1 LSAGRGSHWLFGR
14 EGGLEN
20 KAPNR
25 CASPFALLELQP
37 AGTELDTDVTS
48 LGGRV
53 EGGWRWT
60 SGRMTVEPLLGLSV
74 VQSDFDDLRVPNG
87 DPDPTRPHTTF
98 VLDAA
103 ESTRASAGVR
113 LGLDRLGSA
122 ALPIGLGLTARLVN
136 ELEGSSEVSIVN
148 PGPTAQVED
157 TLYGTFTQLTGSV
170 GITNAKK
177 ALEGYF
183 NVDSTFNDDYSS
195 FGGSL
200 GIRLQW

>member
-1 LSAGRGSHWLFGR
+1 MARDERLIGAGEVLPLH
-14 EGGLEN
+14 
-20 KAPNR
+20 
-25 CASPFALLELQP
+25 
-37 AGTELDTDVTS
+37 TD
-48 LGGRV
+48 R
-53 EGGWRWT
+53 
-60 SGRMTVEPLLGLSV
+60 LGL
-74 VQSDFDDLRVPNG
+74 
-87 DPDPTRPHTTF
+87 
-98 VLDAA
+98 
-103 ESTRASAGVR
+103 R